1 MKSPTIAIIGSGC
14 VGTTVAF
21 SLLQAKLGHI
31 ILVDTDQSKCQ
42 AEVLDLQDAATPL
55 HEAICV
61 GTLQEAG
68 QCDIAVICAGTRQ
81 KTGQSREDL
90 FEQNF
95 AIMHQILNDMK
106 PFNPEIILLVITN
119 PVDAI
124 TSIIYKL
131 SKLPAN
137 QVIGT
142 GTLLD
147 TIRAKQAV
155 GELVGI
161 APESVD
167 ILVVGAH
174 NDTQILLW
182 KQALI
187 AGKGLEEYPQLTNGQ
202 QELISHKV
210 INKANTIIQ
219 GKGFTEFGI
228 ATAARMI
235 IEAIIMDSKAL
246 LPVSSYH
253 DNYECAISMP
263 SIIGNNGIEDIIQP
277 NLTDIQER
285 QLLTSVATLSN
296 KEIKKPI

>member
-14 VGTTVAF
+14 VGTSIAF

-31 ILVDTDQSKCQ
+31 LMVDIDQSKCQ
-42 AEVLDLQDAATPL
+42 AEVLDLQDVATPL
-55 HEAICV
+55 HEAVRV

-68 QCDIAVICAGTRQ
+68 QCDIAVICAGARQ
-81 KTGQSREDL
+81 KPGQSREDL

-95 AIMHQILNDMK
+95 SIMQQILDQMR
-106 PFNPEIILLVITN
+106 PFNPEIILLIITN

-161 APESVD
+161 APEYVD

-174 NDTQILLW
+174 NDTQVLLW

-187 AGKGLEEYPQLTNGQ
+187 AGKSLEEYPQLTNGQ

-210 INKANTIIQ
+210 ISKADTIIK

-228 ATAARMI
+228 ATVARML
-235 IEAIIMDSKAL
+235 IEAIITDSKAL

-253 DNYECAISMP
+253 DKHECAISLP
-263 SIIGNNGIEDIIQP
+263 SIIGNKGVEDIVQP
-277 NLTDIQER
+277 NLTEIQER
-285 QLLTSVATLSN
+285 QLLASIATLSN
-296 KEIKKPI
+296 KEIKTT